1 MPTPLQTLLL
11 RPVAEVDAEEDD
23 AGKNDLPKAQT
34 FMHVITPSNGYYW
47 NQISDCRGHDG
58 ATQLR

>member
-11 RPVAEVDAEEDD
+11 RAVAEVNAEEDD

-34 FMHVITPSNGYYW
+34 FMHVIAPANSYDR
-47 NQISDCRGHDG
+47 NQIGDRRGHDG
-58 ATQLR
+58 ATKLG